1 MSGFHLFNLTLPISS
16 WVVKKAAVQCNNS
29 GQHLKK
35 FKNQHVKVLLSLVQ
49 LILKIMFTHK
59 RSNWTNDAYKT
70 MSSACEA
77 SSFTVSYGLDPELIS
92 QIQS

>member
-16 WVVKKAAVQCNNS
+16 WVVKMAAVQCNNS
-29 GQHLKK
+29 GQHLKNL
-35 FKNQHVKVLLSLVQ
+35 KNQPVKVLLSLAQ
-49 LILKIMFTHK
+49 LILRIMFTHK

-70 MSSACEA
+70 VLSVCEA
-77 SSFTVSYGLDPELIS
+77 SSFTVSHGLDPELIS